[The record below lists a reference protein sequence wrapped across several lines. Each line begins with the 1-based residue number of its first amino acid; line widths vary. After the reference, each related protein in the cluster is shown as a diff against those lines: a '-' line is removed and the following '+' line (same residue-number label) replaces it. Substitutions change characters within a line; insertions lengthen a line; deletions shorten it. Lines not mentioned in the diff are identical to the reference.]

1 MKKLIDLI
9 ILRKTVKLFAVV
21 AKLPARALR
30 IQEGKS
36 FVMTVIKRFG
46 EQPLNKRSDKN
57 GCTRKFKVS

>member
-9 ILRKTVKLFAVV
+9 ILRKNGETVCSCCKTPCQGF
-21 AKLPARALR
+21 K
-30 IQEGKS
+30 EGKS

>member
-9 ILRKTVKLFAVV
+9 ILRKNGETVCSCCKTPCQGF
-21 AKLPARALR
+21 KDPRG
-30 IQEGKS
+30 ES

-46 EQPLNKRSDKN
+46 EQHLNKRSDKN

>member
-9 ILRKTVKLFAVV
+9 ILRKNGETVCSCC
-21 AKLPARALR
+21 KLPARALR